1 MNLEEFKELL
11 EKIGIPVAYH
21 AFAKEQAP
29 PYICYTEPGS
39 NNFMADGKVYLQIK
53 VLNVELYTQYRDLD
67 LEKAVEEALEDFP
80 WQKTMSFINNEGIH
94 ETIYELEV

>member
-1 MNLEEFKELL
+1 MSLEEFKKIL
-11 EKIGIPVAYH
+11 EEVGIPVAYS
-21 AFAKEQAP
+21 AFEKAQPP

-39 NNFMADGKVYLQIK
+39 NNFMADGKVYLK
-53 VLNVELYTQYRDLD
+53 VKMLMVELYTRYRDTD
-67 LEKAVEEALEDFP
+67 LEDAVEAALADFP